1 MTTLIVIA
9 KETIPGKVKTRLH
22 PPLSYEEA
30 AEVAA
35 AAIQDTLAAASAVDV
50 DRRILYFDGNLFPP
64 GSEHYEVVPQ
74 GTGDLDVRLAHIF
87 DHCTG
92 PTVLIGMDT
101 PQLDARVLR
110 DMFAQWAAEDEAAQ
124 ATTATATATADA
136 NAGDTDADAGTTD
149 VFFGFANDGGFW
161 TLGMRE
167 PDGSLIRGVPMSQDD
182 TGRVQL
188 DRLEA
193 AGLRVSLVP
202 ELVDV
207 DTIGDARTVAALA
220 PHTRFADTL
229 RRIEG
234 TTSATA
240 EGARHEHDRN

>member
-22 PPLSYEEA
+22 PPLSYEQA

-64 GSEHYEVVPQ
+64 GSEDYEVVPQ

-110 DMFAQWAAEDEAAQ
+110 EMFARWAAEDEAAH
-124 ATTATATATADA
+124 AGA
-136 NAGDTDADAGTTD
+136 NNADADADTTD

-207 DTIGDARTVAALA
+207 DTIDDARTVATLA
-220 PHTRFADTL
+220 PHTRFAETL

-240 EGARHEHDRN
+240 EGARHEHDRD

>member
-64 GSEHYEVVPQ
+64 GSEDYEVVTQ

-110 DMFAQWAAEDEAAQ
+110 DMFAQWAAEDEDEA
-124 ATTATATATADA
+124 ADA
-136 NAGDTDADAGTTD
+136 VTTD

-193 AGLRVSLVP
+193 AGLRVTLVP

-207 DTIGDARTVAALA
+207 DTIDDARTVATIA
-220 PHTRFADTL
+220 PHTRFAATL

>member
-22 PPLSYEEA
+22 PPLSYEQA

-64 GSEHYEVVPQ
+64 GSEDYEVVPQ

-101 PQLDARVLR
+101 PQLDAQVLR
-110 DMFAQWAAEDEAAQ
+110 DMFARWAADDDDEA
-124 ATTATATATADA
+124 T
-136 NAGDTDADAGTTD
+136 DAGTTD

-167 PDGSLIRGVPMSQDD
+167 PDGSLIRGVPMSKDD

-193 AGLRVSLVP
+193 AGLSVSLVP

-207 DTIGDARTVAALA
+207 DTIDDARTVATLA
-220 PHTRFADTL
+220 PHTRFAETL

>member
-1 MTTLIVIA
+1 VTTLIVIA

-64 GSEHYEVVPQ
+64 GSEDYEVVPQ

-101 PQLDARVLR
+101 PQLDAQVLR
-110 DMFAQWAAEDEAAQ
+110 DMFARWAAEDEDEA
-124 ATTATATATADA
+124 
-136 NAGDTDADAGTTD
+136 TDAVTTD

-167 PDGSLIRGVPMSQDD
+167 PDGSLILGVPMSQDD

-193 AGLRVSLVP
+193 AGLSASLVP

-207 DTIGDARTVAALA
+207 DTIDDARTVATLA
-220 PHTRFADTL
+220 PHTRFAETL

>member
-1 MTTLIVIA
+1 VTTLIVIA

-64 GSEHYEVVPQ
+64 GSEDYEVVPQ

-101 PQLDARVLR
+101 PQLDAQVLR
-110 DMFAQWAAEDEAAQ
+110 DMFARWAAEDDDEA
-124 ATTATATATADA
+124 T
-136 NAGDTDADAGTTD
+136 DAGTTD

-167 PDGSLIRGVPMSQDD
+167 PDGSLIRGVPMSKDD

-193 AGLRVSLVP
+193 AGLSASLVP

-207 DTIGDARTVAALA
+207 DTIDDARTVATIA
-220 PHTRFADTL
+220 PHTRFAETL

>member
-1 MTTLIVIA
+1 VTTLIVIA

-64 GSEHYEVVPQ
+64 GSEDYEVVPQ

-101 PQLDARVLR
+101 PQLDAQVLR
-110 DMFAQWAAEDEAAQ
+110 DMFARWAAEDEDEA
-124 ATTATATATADA
+124 
-136 NAGDTDADAGTTD
+136 TDAVTTD

-193 AGLRVSLVP
+193 AGLSASLVP

-207 DTIGDARTVAALA
+207 DTIDDARTVATIA
-220 PHTRFADTL
+220 PHTRFAETL

>member
-22 PPLSYEEA
+22 PPLSYAEA

-64 GSEHYEVVPQ
+64 GSEDYEVVPQ

-101 PQLDARVLR
+101 PQLDAQVLR
-110 DMFAQWAAEDEAAQ
+110 DMFARWAAEDDDEA
-124 ATTATATATADA
+124 T
-136 NAGDTDADAGTTD
+136 DAGTTD

-167 PDGSLIRGVPMSQDD
+167 PDGSLIRGVPMSKDD

-193 AGLRVSLVP
+193 AGLSVSLVP

-207 DTIGDARTVAALA
+207 DTIDDARTVATLA
-220 PHTRFADTL
+220 PRTRFAETL

>member
-22 PPLSYEEA
+22 PPLSYEQA

-64 GSEHYEVVPQ
+64 GSEDYEVVPQ

-110 DMFAQWAAEDEAAQ
+110 DMFARWAAEDEAAH
-124 ATTATATATADA
+124 AGA
-136 NAGDTDADAGTTD
+136 NNADADASTTD

-207 DTIGDARTVAALA
+207 DTIDDARTVATLA
-220 PHTRFADTL
+220 PHTRFAETL

-240 EGARHEHDRN
+240 EGARHEHDRD

>member
-64 GSEHYEVVPQ
+64 GSEDYEVVPQ

-101 PQLDARVLR
+101 PQLDAQVLR
-110 DMFAQWAAEDEAAQ
+110 DMFARWAAEDEDEA
-124 ATTATATATADA
+124 
-136 NAGDTDADAGTTD
+136 TDAVTTD

-167 PDGSLIRGVPMSQDD
+167 PDGSLILGVPMSQDD

-193 AGLRVSLVP
+193 AGLSARLVP

-207 DTIGDARTVAALA
+207 DTIDDARTVATIA
-220 PHTRFADTL
+220 PHTRFAETL

>member
-1 MTTLIVIA
+1 VTTLIVIA

-35 AAIQDTLAAASAVDV
+35 AAIQDTLAAASSVDV

-74 GTGDLDVRLAHIF
+74 RTGDLDVRLAHIF

-101 PQLDARVLR
+101 PQLDAQVLR
-110 DMFAQWAAEDEAAQ
+110 DMFAQWAAEDDRRSRASDSDSDSDSER
-124 ATTATATATADA
+124 
-136 NAGDTDADAGTTD
+136 DAGTTD

-193 AGLRVSLVP
+193 AGLRVRLVP

-207 DTIGDARTVAALA
+207 DTIDDARTVATLA
-220 PHTRFADTL
+220 PQTRFAETL

>member
-1 MTTLIVIA
+1 VTTLIVIA

-22 PPLSYEEA
+22 PPLSYAEA

-64 GSEHYEVVPQ
+64 GSEDYEVVPQ

-101 PQLDARVLR
+101 PQLDAQVLR
-110 DMFAQWAAEDEAAQ
+110 DMFARWAAEDEDE
-124 ATTATATATADA
+124 ATDV
-136 NAGDTDADAGTTD
+136 GTTD

-167 PDGSLIRGVPMSQDD
+167 PDGSLIRGVPMSKDD

-193 AGLRVSLVP
+193 VGLRVRLVP

-207 DTIGDARTVAALA
+207 DTIDDARTVATLA
-220 PHTRFADTL
+220 PQTRFAETL

>member
-1 MTTLIVIA
+1 VTTLIVIA

-64 GSEHYEVVPQ
+64 GSEDYEVVPQ

-101 PQLDARVLR
+101 PQLDAQVLR
-110 DMFAQWAAEDEAAQ
+110 DMFARWAAEDEDEA
-124 ATTATATATADA
+124 
-136 NAGDTDADAGTTD
+136 TDAVTTD

-193 AGLRVSLVP
+193 AGLSASLVP

-207 DTIGDARTVAALA
+207 DTIDDARTVATIA
-220 PHTRFADTL
+220 PHTRFAESL

>member
-1 MTTLIVIA
+1 VTTLIVIA

-64 GSEHYEVVPQ
+64 GSEDYEVVPQ

-101 PQLDARVLR
+101 PQLDAQVLR
-110 DMFAQWAAEDEAAQ
+110 DMFARWAAEDEDEA
-124 ATTATATATADA
+124 
-136 NAGDTDADAGTTD
+136 TDAVTTD

-161 TLGMRE
+161 TLGMLE

-193 AGLRVSLVP
+193 AGLSASLVP

-207 DTIGDARTVAALA
+207 DTIDDARTVATIA
-220 PHTRFADTL
+220 PHTRFAESL

>member
-22 PPLSYEEA
+22 PPLSYEQA

-64 GSEHYEVVPQ
+64 GSEDYEVVPQ

-101 PQLDARVLR
+101 PQLDAQVLR
-110 DMFAQWAAEDEAAQ
+110 DMFARWAAEDEATNAS
-124 ATTATATATADA
+124 TSTSTSTSDAD
-136 NAGDTDADAGTTD
+136 TDAGTTD

-167 PDGSLIRGVPMSQDD
+167 PDGSLIRGVPMSKDD

-193 AGLRVSLVP
+193 AGLSVSLVP

-207 DTIGDARTVAALA
+207 DTIDDARTVATLA
-220 PHTRFADTL
+220 PHTRFAETL

>member
-1 MTTLIVIA
+1 M
-9 KETIPGKVKTRLH
+9 
-22 PPLSYEEA
+22 
-30 AEVAA
+30 
-35 AAIQDTLAAASAVDV
+35 
-50 DRRILYFDGNLFPP
+50 
-64 GSEHYEVVPQ
+64 
-74 GTGDLDVRLAHIF
+74 RLAHIF

-101 PQLDARVLR
+101 PQLDAQVLR
-110 DMFAQWAAEDEAAQ
+110 DMFARWAAEDDDEA
-124 ATTATATATADA
+124 T
-136 NAGDTDADAGTTD
+136 DAGTTD

-167 PDGSLIRGVPMSQDD
+167 PDGSLIRGVPMSKDD

-193 AGLRVSLVP
+193 AGLSVSLVP

-207 DTIGDARTVAALA
+207 DTIDDARTVATLA
-220 PHTRFADTL
+220 PHTRFAETL

>member
-101 PQLDARVLR
+101 PQLDAQVLR
-110 DMFAQWAAEDEAAQ
+110 DMFAQWAAEDEAA
-124 ATTATATATADA
+124 TAYA

-207 DTIGDARTVAALA
+207 DTIDDARTVAALA

>member
-1 MTTLIVIA
+1 VTTLIVIA

-64 GSEHYEVVPQ
+64 GSEDYEVVPQ

-101 PQLDARVLR
+101 PQLDAQVLR
-110 DMFAQWAAEDEAAQ
+110 DMFARWAAEDEDEA
-124 ATTATATATADA
+124 
-136 NAGDTDADAGTTD
+136 TDAVTTD

-167 PDGSLIRGVPMSQDD
+167 PDGSLIRAHV
-182 TGRVQL
+182 TGRHRPRATRPPRSGRPQ
-188 DRLEA
+188 REPRPGTRRRRHHRRRA
-193 AGLRVSLVP
+193 HR
-202 ELVDV
+202 
-207 DTIGDARTVAALA
+207 GDHRPAHAFRRNPA
-220 PHTRFADTL
+220 PHRGHYL
-229 RRIEG
+229 RHRRR
-234 TTSATA
+234 SPP
-240 EGARHEHDRN
+240 

>member
-1 MTTLIVIA
+1 VTTLIVIA

-64 GSEHYEVVPQ
+64 GSEDYEVVPQ

-101 PQLDARVLR
+101 PQLDAQVLR
-110 DMFAQWAAEDEAAQ
+110 DMFARWAAEDEDEA
-124 ATTATATATADA
+124 
-136 NAGDTDADAGTTD
+136 TDAVTTD

-167 PDGSLIRGVPMSQDD
+167 PDGSLILGVPMSQDD

-193 AGLRVSLVP
+193 AGLSASLVP

-207 DTIGDARTVAALA
+207 DTIDDARTVATIA
-220 PHTRFADTL
+220 PHTRFAETL

>member
-1 MTTLIVIA
+1 VTTLIVIA

-22 PPLSYEEA
+22 PPLSYEQA

-64 GSEHYEVVPQ
+64 GSEDYEVVPQ
-74 GTGDLDVRLAHIF
+74 GTGDLDVRLAHML

-101 PQLDARVLR
+101 PQLDAQVLR
-110 DMFAQWAAEDEAAQ
+110 DMFARWAAEDEDEA
-124 ATTATATATADA
+124 
-136 NAGDTDADAGTTD
+136 TDAVTTD

-188 DRLEA
+188 DRLKA

-207 DTIGDARTVAALA
+207 DTIDDARTVATLA
-220 PHTRFADTL
+220 PHTRFAETL

-240 EGARHEHDRN
+240 EGARHEHDRK

>member
-22 PPLSYEEA
+22 PPLSYEQA

-64 GSEHYEVVPQ
+64 GSEDYEVVPQ

-101 PQLDARVLR
+101 PQLDAQVLR
-110 DMFAQWAAEDEAAQ
+110 DMFARWAAEDEA
-124 ATTATATATADA
+124 TSTSDAD
-136 NAGDTDADAGTTD
+136 TDAGTTD

-188 DRLEA
+188 DRLKA
-193 AGLRVSLVP
+193 VGLGVSLVP

-207 DTIGDARTVAALA
+207 DTIDDARTVATLA
-220 PHTRFADTL
+220 PHTRFAETL

>member
-22 PPLSYEEA
+22 PPLSYEQA

-64 GSEHYEVVPQ
+64 GSEDYEVVPQ

-101 PQLDARVLR
+101 PQLDAQVLR
-110 DMFAQWAAEDEAAQ
+110 DMFARWAAEDDDEA
-124 ATTATATATADA
+124 T
-136 NAGDTDADAGTTD
+136 DAGTTD

-167 PDGSLIRGVPMSQDD
+167 PDGSLIRGVPMSKDD

-193 AGLRVSLVP
+193 AGLSVSLVP

-207 DTIGDARTVAALA
+207 DTIDDARTVATLA
-220 PHTRFADTL
+220 PHTRFAETL

>member
-1 MTTLIVIA
+1 VTTLIVIA

-22 PPLSYEEA
+22 PPLSYAEA

-64 GSEHYEVVPQ
+64 GSEDYEVVPQ

-101 PQLDARVLR
+101 PQLDAQVLR
-110 DMFAQWAAEDEAAQ
+110 DMFARWAAEDDDEA
-124 ATTATATATADA
+124 T
-136 NAGDTDADAGTTD
+136 DAGTTD

-167 PDGSLIRGVPMSQDD
+167 PDGSLIRGVPMSKDD

-193 AGLRVSLVP
+193 AGLSVSLVP

-207 DTIGDARTVAALA
+207 DTIDDARTVATLA
-220 PHTRFADTL
+220 PRTRFAETL

>member
-1 MTTLIVIA
+1 VTTLIVIA

-64 GSEHYEVVPQ
+64 GSEDYEVVPQ

-101 PQLDARVLR
+101 PQLDAQVLR
-110 DMFAQWAAEDEAAQ
+110 DMFARWAAEDDDEA
-124 ATTATATATADA
+124 T
-136 NAGDTDADAGTTD
+136 DAGTTD

-167 PDGSLIRGVPMSQDD
+167 PDGSLIRGVPMSKDD

-193 AGLRVSLVP
+193 VGLSVSLVP

-207 DTIGDARTVAALA
+207 DTIDDARTVATLA
-220 PHTRFADTL
+220 PHTRFAETL

>member
-22 PPLSYEEA
+22 PPLSYEQA

-64 GSEHYEVVPQ
+64 GSEDYEVVPQ

-101 PQLDARVLR
+101 PQLDAQVLR
-110 DMFAQWAAEDEAAQ
+110 DMFARWAAEDDDEA
-124 ATTATATATADA
+124 T
-136 NAGDTDADAGTTD
+136 DAGTTD

-167 PDGSLIRGVPMSQDD
+167 PDGSLIRGVPMSKDD

-193 AGLRVSLVP
+193 VGLSVSLVP

-207 DTIGDARTVAALA
+207 DTIDDARTVATLA
-220 PHTRFADTL
+220 PHTRFAETL

>member
-1 MTTLIVIA
+1 VTTLIVIA

-22 PPLSYEEA
+22 PPLSYEQA

-64 GSEHYEVVPQ
+64 GSEDYEVVPQ

-101 PQLDARVLR
+101 PQLDAQVLR
-110 DMFAQWAAEDEAAQ
+110 DMFARWAAEDDDEA
-124 ATTATATATADA
+124 T
-136 NAGDTDADAGTTD
+136 DAGTTD

-167 PDGSLIRGVPMSQDD
+167 PDGSLIRGVPMSKDD

-193 AGLRVSLVP
+193 AGLSVSLVP

-207 DTIGDARTVAALA
+207 DTIDDARTVATLA
-220 PHTRFADTL
+220 PHTRFAETL

>member
-1 MTTLIVIA
+1 VTTLIVIA

-64 GSEHYEVVPQ
+64 GSEDYEVVPQ

-101 PQLDARVLR
+101 PQLDAQVLR
-110 DMFAQWAAEDEAAQ
+110 DMFARWAAEDEDE
-124 ATTATATATADA
+124 AT
-136 NAGDTDADAGTTD
+136 DAGTTD

-167 PDGSLIRGVPMSQDD
+167 PDGSLIRGVPMSKDD

-193 AGLRVSLVP
+193 AGLSVSLVP

-207 DTIGDARTVAALA
+207 DTIDEARTVATLA
-220 PHTRFADTL
+220 PHTRFAETL

>member
-1 MTTLIVIA
+1 VTTLIVIA

-64 GSEHYEVVPQ
+64 GSEDYEVVPQ

-101 PQLDARVLR
+101 PQLDAQILR
-110 DMFAQWAAEDEAAQ
+110 DMFARWAAEDEATNAS
-124 ATTATATATADA
+124 TSTSTSTSDAD
-136 NAGDTDADAGTTD
+136 TDAGTTD

-188 DRLEA
+188 DRLKA

-207 DTIGDARTVAALA
+207 DTIDDARTVATLA
-220 PHTRFADTL
+220 PRTRFAETL